1 MVSPSKIQHQ
11 EQKQPSRENKSIK
24 HSRMF
29 NIYAHIYL
37 YRLMIEIIL

>member
-24 HSRMF
+24 HLRMS

-37 YRLMIEIIL
+37 YRTD

>member
-24 HSRMF
+24 HSRMS

-37 YRLMIEIIL
+37 YRTD